1 VAVLTGYPEAL
12 GGDGGPLRLDD
23 PAIFHPAPQLQR
35 LLLAFFLLAAD
46 VGDAVIHHLR
56 PALEGFPRA
65 GDRLIGTHQRAFQT
79 VFHQGMKGGDIALKG
94 AVALDSDEPP
104 LGSQP
109 LSLGLD
115 DRQMLGVD
123 LRHHHGHILCPA
135 VGGVVRN
142 DGTFQLGVGFLQR
155 PDGVLWHIHGA
166 ETEIHHTGQLHRVR
180 LSVQHHQGFCGF
192 GAGNIQSPAVTDGLP
207 IGLSRAS
214 GAGSDGGELEPG
226 MVFQQG
232 HKPLAHHTRTADD
245 ADLIPF
251 HSRFLLRVPGK
262 SSIPVESG
270 ANVYYNILD
279 IYVHGMCFYTVDI
292 CLYNSRQI
300 LYRQG
305 IRHWEVL

>member
-1 VAVLTGYPEAL
+1 
-12 GGDGGPLRLDD
+12 
-23 PAIFHPAPQLQR
+23 
-35 LLLAFFLLAAD
+35 
-46 VGDAVIHHLR
+46 
-56 PALEGFPRA
+56 
-65 GDRLIGTHQRAFQT
+65 
-79 VFHQGMKGGDIALKG
+79 MKGGDIALKG